1 MNTYTA
7 FNVVL
12 LILVTATLLFLVR
25 SRAQLGVIIQTA
37 AYITVLSFPWD
48 HFAIVHGAWTYT
60 TPGVRLFEV
69 PLNDMFFIFTGSLLS
84 AGVLS
89 GTGIG
94 REAEAKAENSGDESP
109 RHEID

>member
-7 FNVVL
+7 FNTVF
-12 LILVTATLLFLVR
+12 LILVTGALSFFVR
-25 SRAQLGVIIQTA
+25 SRAQLGVVVQTA

-48 HFAIVHGAWTYT
+48 HFAIIHGAWSYT

-89 GTGIG
+89 GTRIVPK
-94 REAEAKAENSGDESP
+94 AETKAENSGYESP
-109 RHEID
+109 RHQID

>member
-1 MNTYTA
+1 MNTYTT
-7 FNVVL
+7 FNVGF
-12 LILVTATLLFLVR
+12 LILVTGALSFLVR
-25 SRAQLGVIIQTA
+25 SRAQLGVVVQTA

-48 HFAIVHGAWTYT
+48 HFAIIHGAWTYT
-60 TPGVRLFEV
+60 APGVRLFEV

-89 GTGIG
+89 GNRIG
-94 REAEAKAENSGDESP
+94 REAETKAENSGDESP